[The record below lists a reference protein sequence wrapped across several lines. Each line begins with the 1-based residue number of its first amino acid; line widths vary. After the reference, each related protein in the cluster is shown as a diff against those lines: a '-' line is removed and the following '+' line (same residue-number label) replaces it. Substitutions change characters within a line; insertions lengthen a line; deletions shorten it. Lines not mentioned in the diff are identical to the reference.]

1 MIMSHVSLSY
11 LYYLSLLLISYQ
23 FFIMSHNMS
32 RSYCLNHF
40 NMYIA
45 TKGLN
50 VCYILQML

>member
-11 LYYLSLLLISYQ
+11 LYYLYLCYTSYH

-40 NMYIA
+40 NIYC
-45 TKGLN
+45 T
-50 VCYILQML
+50 LQQMV